1 MCHSVWHI
9 FFVYINT
16 RNNTFM
22 ITKDGFWGMFTLQGK
37 IIRLLTFVVISLSAL
52 SCGEDIPEPSTPTPT
67 ANANANNSS
76 TPEAS
81 RLEIPKLKGRGYD
94 QFIVKKAKLRDN
106 GNAMFV
112 NFCMEYDQLKKASRW
127 TAFRW
132 DIDNTYDSNC
142 GRAGNFATDTDV
154 PSQYRVGSGYFKGYQ
169 RGHMLASEDRQCSAS
184 ANAQTFL
191 MTNIHPQLGR
201 FNGYDDDDSYIW
213 VNAEGLV
220 RKLYNGWT
228 RSNNATDTIYVV
240 KGGTI
245 DKSTQI
251 MGYTS
256 NSSTK
261 NIVVPKYFYI
271 ALLYKTGKSQTQ
283 GGYKAIA
290 LWIPHSEGNTTSGKG
305 IAQKYA
311 ISIDQLEE
319 NTGIDFFCN
328 LPDHLEEVVEKNFNL
343 SAWGWQ

>member
-1 MCHSVWHI
+1 MP
-9 FFVYINT
+9 
-16 RNNTFM
+16 R
-22 ITKDGFWGMFTLQGK
+22 KDGFMGK
-37 IIRLLTFVVISLSAL
+37 NSAYCKILRALTATCICLAII
-52 SCGEDIPEPSTPTPT
+52 SCGDDMPEPSPSTP
-67 ANANANNSS
+67 AVNENANHS
-76 TPEAS
+76 PVIEAS
-81 RLEIPKLKGRGYD
+81 RMEIPKLKGGTYD

-106 GNAMFV
+106 GNTMFV
-112 NFCMEYDQLKKASRW
+112 NFCIEYDQLKKASRW

-142 GRAGNFATDTDV
+142 GRAGSFATDTDV

-169 RGHMLASEDRQCSAS
+169 RGHMLASEDRQCSVS
-184 ANAQTFL
+184 ANTQTFL

-201 FNGYDDDDSYIW
+201 FNGYDDDGSYIW
-213 VNAEGLV
+213 VNAEGLI
-220 RKLYNGWT
+220 RKLYSGWT

-245 DKSTQI
+245 DKSSQI

-256 NSSTK
+256 NTTTS

-290 LWIPHSEGNTTSGKG
+290 LWIPHSEGNTTSGKA

-311 ISIDQLEE
+311 ISIDKLEE
-319 NTGIDFFCN
+319 NTGMDFFCN
-328 LPDHLEEVVEKNFNL
+328 LPDDIEKVVESNFNL
-343 SAWGWQ
+343 SAWGWR